1 MVSEING
8 KLDFNA
14 YVLTDSEIER
24 HLLLNSDISDKEKLK
39 IKCVK
44 DNILQVYEIKQLED
58 LKLAR
63 EIINSGYY
71 NHFEI
76 ACECVKNDNYK
87 NLFELLIDL
96 DCQDSANKLLIT
108 PNAERVDVA
117 YNLFRFFADKT
128 NKDEVKK
135 LSSLQPK
142 MCDIR
147 KCRRVCK
154 ERRT

>member
-1 MVSEING
+1 M
-8 KLDFNA
+8 
-14 YVLTDSEIER
+14 
-24 HLLLNSDISDKEKLK
+24 
-39 IKCVK
+39 
-44 DNILQVYEIKQLED
+44 QVYEIKQLED

-108 PNAERVDVA
+108 PTMKPFVSIGEMT
-117 YNLFRFFADKT
+117 YMSK
-128 NKDEVKK
+128 
-135 LSSLQPK
+135 
-142 MCDIR
+142 II
-147 KCRRVCK
+147 
-154 ERRT
+154 

>member
-1 MVSEING
+1 MKAEFLDEITFPNIGEFFAFFDKKVSA
-8 KLDFNA
+8 KLQELGYEGISA
-14 YVLTDSEIER
+14 MTESEIER
-24 HLLLNSDISDKEKLK
+24 FLLLNSDISDKEKLK

-76 ACECVKNDNYK
+76 ACECVKNGNYK

-96 DCQDSANKLLIT
+96 DCQDSAKKLLIT
-108 PNAERVDVA
+108 PNAERVDIA
-117 YNLFRFFADKT
+117 YNLFRFFR
-128 NKDEVKK
+128 
-135 LSSLQPK
+135 S
-142 MCDIR
+142 
-147 KCRRVCK
+147 
-154 ERRT
+154 

>member
-76 ACECVKNDNYK
+76 AIV
-87 NLFELLIDL
+87 
-96 DCQDSANKLLIT
+96 
-108 PNAERVDVA
+108 
-117 YNLFRFFADKT
+117 
-128 NKDEVKK
+128 
-135 LSSLQPK
+135 
-142 MCDIR
+142 
-147 KCRRVCK
+147 
-154 ERRT
+154 

>member
-63 EIINSGYY
+63 EMVMSRI
-71 NHFEI
+71 
-76 ACECVKNDNYK
+76 
-87 NLFELLIDL
+87 L
-96 DCQDSANKLLIT
+96 
-108 PNAERVDVA
+108 
-117 YNLFRFFADKT
+117 
-128 NKDEVKK
+128 
-135 LSSLQPK
+135 
-142 MCDIR
+142 
-147 KCRRVCK
+147 CK
-154 ERRT
+154 HLVNFLVF